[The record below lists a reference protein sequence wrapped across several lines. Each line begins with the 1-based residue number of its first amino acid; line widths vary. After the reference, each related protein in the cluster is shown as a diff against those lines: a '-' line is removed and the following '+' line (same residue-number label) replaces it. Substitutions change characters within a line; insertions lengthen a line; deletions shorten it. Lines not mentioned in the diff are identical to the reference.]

1 MARNGKSSTRP
12 ATPVAAPTP
21 VTARRGRSS
30 AGSAGQGLAAKTSK
44 RTRAM
49 SAFGVPVG
57 AQVPLDVANR
67 QARERDTALR
77 EAAEETGEAV
87 KSAVMQAMAPPE
99 ARRRARSNPGA

>member
-1 MARNGKSSTRP
+1 MARNGKSSTRT

-21 VTARRGRSS
+21 VTARRGRSMARS
-30 AGSAGQGLAAKTSK
+30 QVTGPSGRA
-44 RTRAM
+44 RAM

-57 AQVPLDVANR
+57 AQVPLEIANR

-87 KSAVMQAMAPPE
+87 KSAVMEAMASPE